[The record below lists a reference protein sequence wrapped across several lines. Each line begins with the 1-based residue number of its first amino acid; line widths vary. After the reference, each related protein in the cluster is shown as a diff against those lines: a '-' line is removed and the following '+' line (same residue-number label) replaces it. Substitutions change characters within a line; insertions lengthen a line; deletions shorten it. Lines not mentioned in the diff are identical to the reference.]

1 MTNHK
6 ITRYR
11 LDLAEIDLKI
21 SNRRHELHL
30 LELSRAAVARQ
41 LREALFAE
49 VAGYGPDDTPC
60 EPRRSAYTD
69 DPAGD
74 FAFRCAEKKWE
85 TFSKLAA
92 VTREWPEVHLDFVE
106 AARD

>member
-11 LDLAEIDLKI
+11 LDLAEVDLKI

-30 LELSRAAVARQ
+30 LELSKAGLERQ

-69 DPAGD
+69 DAAGD
-74 FAFRCAEKKWE
+74 FAFRRAELRWE
-85 TFSKLAA
+85 TFSKLAGA
-92 VTREWPEVHLDFVE
+92 TFDWPEVHLDFVE